1 MIAGVCAPSAWH
13 STSANLPRREY
24 QDCKESLAIVMPNEN
39 SMETPNDHG
48 LEAYEVLADGRYYTL
63 FITAPSSATFGDREF
78 GSARA

>member
-1 MIAGVCAPSAWH
+1 
-13 STSANLPRREY
+13 
-24 QDCKESLAIVMPNEN
+24 MPNEN
-39 SMETPNDHG
+39 SMETPDDHG